1 MVLRLRITHRAASEI
16 ERAQAWWCVNRPA
29 APLAFS
35 DDFKAAMSLLSNQ
48 SGIGVKIGNRRLK
61 GVCRLHLGRVR
72 YFVYYRVKGDEL
84 VVLSVWHSSRR
95 SAPSL

>member
-16 ERAQAWWCVNRPA
+16 ERAQAWWYVNRPA

-48 SGIGVKIGNRRLK
+48 RGVGVKIANTRLQ
-61 GVCRLHLGRVR
+61 GVRRLHLGRVR